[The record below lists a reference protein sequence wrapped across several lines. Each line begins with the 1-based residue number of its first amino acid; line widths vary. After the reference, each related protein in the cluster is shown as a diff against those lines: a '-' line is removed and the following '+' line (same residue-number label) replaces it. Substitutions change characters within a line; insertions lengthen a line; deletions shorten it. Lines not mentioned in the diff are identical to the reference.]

1 MAGGSRIISIGSN
14 LAERVPFS
22 GVTLYSTSKSAL
34 IGFTKGL
41 ARDLGERGITVNLVQ
56 PGSTDTDMNPADG
69 PTADGQR
76 ALSALGH
83 YADPV
88 DIANTVGFL
97 AGTGGRNITGSVLT
111 VDGGTNA

>member
-1 MAGGSRIISIGSN
+1 
-14 LAERVPFS
+14 
-22 GVTLYSTSKSAL
+22 
-34 IGFTKGL
+34 
-41 ARDLGERGITVNLVQ
+41 
-56 PGSTDTDMNPADG
+56 MNPADG

-83 YADPV
+83 YADPT

-97 AGTGGRNITGSVLT
+97 SGAGARNITGAVLT